1 MSGPLGLV
9 KFWYVSAGGLGLV
22 LVRLGRASF
31 GMFWQA
37 SWGSLV
43 LGKFRYV
50 VFSFWLGRCGALC
63 QFWVGRGTF
72 SCD

>member
-1 MSGPLGLV
+1 MAGELGYVRVRSGE
-9 KFWYVSAGGLGLV
+9 F
-22 LVRLGRASF
+22 R
-31 GMFWQA
+31 QA